1 MSDSSTPDDYPK
13 KTPSEVTGD
22 SLDELRRLILNREQR
37 ELESLREDVEHLAKR
52 PHGLTPDEVSDVL
65 PDAIIRRTGQDR
77 QLARALSSTVEEA
90 IQTSVK
96 KDPQP
101 LVDAIFPV
109 IGPAIR
115 KAISNALSSTI
126 QSLNTTLEHSLSLQG
141 LRWRMEAMRT
151 GRPFAEVVLS
161 HTMLYQVDQV
171 FLIHKETGLLLQD
184 VESGNTTV
192 QDADM
197 ISGMLTAIQD
207 FVHDSFTVQDGEQLD
222 TMQVGDLTVWIER
235 GPHAIIAAVVRG
247 SPNQELRAVL
257 QDSVESIHLEMDL
270 AFQDFSGNSEPFAA
284 IRPHLLA
291 CLQVQLA
298 EDEQT
303 KPKSPAFWIIIGACV
318 ISLSIWGFVTTRDAW
333 RWSAYLDRLEDEP
346 GIVVIKSGSRDGRF
360 YVRGLRDPL
369 AADPTSLLSGTGLV
383 LADVSGE
390 WEPYLA
396 FRPEFI
402 EKRAARLISLP
413 ETAKLTYEAG
423 VLQLSGTAPME
434 WLQDARERVQ
444 YMQGVAELVE
454 ADDFLTQEMGR
465 VLDMQALVENLTI
478 IFPAGSSHLNPDNLR
493 QIETVTNTVRALN
506 RAAEAVAM
514 SFQIEIIGHS
524 DSTGSAA
531 MNTLI
536 STRRAIR
543 VRDALVDAG
552 FPVSVFIARGV
563 GSAVPVDDG
572 SQDRIQEASRRVSFH
587 VLVSDSDSAEE
598 TRK

>member
-1 MSDSSTPDDYPK
+1 MSDSSTQDDSPK
-13 KTPSEVTGD
+13 KTPSDVTGD

-37 ELESLREDVEHLAKR
+37 ELESLREDVEHLTKR
-52 PHGLTPDEVSDVL
+52 PHALTPDEVSDVL
-65 PDAIIRRTGQDR
+65 PDAIVRRTGQDR

-141 LRWRMEAMRT
+141 LKWRMEAMRT
-151 GRPFAEVVLS
+151 GRPFAEIVLS

-197 ISGMLTAIQD
+197 VSGMLTAIQD
-207 FVHDSFTVQDGEQLD
+207 FVHDSFTVKEGEQLD

-247 SPNQELRAVL
+247 APNQELRAVL
-257 QDSVESIHLEMDL
+257 QDAVETVHLEMEV
-270 AFQDFSGNSEPFAA
+270 AFQNFSGNSEPFAA
-284 IRPHLLA
+284 IRPHLVS
-291 CLQVQLA
+291 CLQIQLA
-298 EDEQT
+298 EDEET
-303 KPKSPAFWIIIGACV
+303 KAKSPAFWIILCACV
-318 ISLSIWGFVTTRDAW
+318 ISLSIWGFVSTRDAW
-333 RWSAYLDRLEDEP
+333 RWSAYLDLLEDEP
-346 GIVVIKSGSRDGRF
+346 GIVVTKTGTRDGLF
-360 YVRGLRDPL
+360 YVKGLRDPL
-369 AADPTSLLSGTGLV
+369 APDPATLLSGTGL
-383 LADVSGE
+383 LLTDVSGE

-402 EKRAARLISLP
+402 VQRAARLVSLP
-413 ETAKLTYEAG
+413 ETAKLTYEDG
-423 VLQLSGTAPME
+423 TLHLSGTAPMI
-434 WLQDARERVQ
+434 WLKDARERVR
-444 YMQGVAELVE
+444 YMQGVAGLVE
-454 ADDFLTQEMGR
+454 ADDFLTEEMGR
-465 VLDMQALVENLTI
+465 MLDMQALVENLTI
-478 IFPAGSSHLNPDNLR
+478 IFPVGSSRLNPGDYR

-506 RAAEAVAM
+506 SAAAAVAI
-514 SFQIEIIGHS
+514 STQIEIIGHS

-536 STRRAIR
+536 STRRAMR

-552 FPVSVFIARGV
+552 FPASEFIARGV
-563 GSAVPVDDG
+563 SATVPVDDG

-587 VLVSDSDSAEE
+587 VLVSDRASDEE
-598 TRK
+598 TRQ